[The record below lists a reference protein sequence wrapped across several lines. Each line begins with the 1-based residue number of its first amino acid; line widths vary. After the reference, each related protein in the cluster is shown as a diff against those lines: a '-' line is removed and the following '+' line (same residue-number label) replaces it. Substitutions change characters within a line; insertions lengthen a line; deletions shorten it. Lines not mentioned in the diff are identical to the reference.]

1 MSNWYPHI
9 ARRIQRV
16 LVHALDT
23 FVGLAA
29 VGHYHGVASAPN
41 AQGYMGAQNMRV
53 GAYTLAN
60 DTPDGDF
67 ARNFTVTHVAV
78 GAADTTGTITVTGI
92 DMEGNEQS
100 ETIIVGAGVTTAGT
114 YAFKL
119 IVSVEGAGWVIAE
132 GNDTVTFGWGAL
144 IGLPY
149 RSDRDRVF
157 MATLDGSVDEIA
169 AQSHDGVFID
179 TNTVR
184 LTTALTG
191 VEVDLYFIV

>member
-1 MSNWYPHI
+1 MSWYPHI

-16 LVHALDT
+16 MVHALDT

-41 AQGYMGAQNMRV
+41 AQGYMGVENMRV
-53 GAYTLAN
+53 GAYPLTA
-60 DTPDGDF
+60 TEPDGDF
-67 ARNFTVTHVAV
+67 GRNFTVTHVAV
-78 GAADTTGTITVTGI
+78 GAADTTGTIAVTGL
-92 DMEGNEQS
+92 DMEGNEQT
-100 ETIIVGAGVTTAGT
+100 EVIAVGAGATTAGT
-114 YAFKL
+114 YAFKE
-119 IVSVEGAGWVIAE
+119 IVSVVGAGWVIAE

-157 MATLDGSVDEIA
+157 MATLDREVDVIL

-179 TNTVR
+179 ENTVQ
-184 LTTALTG
+184 LTTALTA